1 MAASEKAL
9 RSQLVY
15 NFLSNSTLLSVSSSI
30 SLPRIG
36 MAGAL
41 VAILEHKGVLGNGRW
56 RLR

>member
-1 MAASEKAL
+1 MAASGKAL
-9 RSQLVY
+9 TSQQVY
-15 NFLSNSTLLSVSSSI
+15 IFLSTGALMLIPSSI

-41 VAILEHKGVLGNGRW
+41 VAILEHKGILGNGRR